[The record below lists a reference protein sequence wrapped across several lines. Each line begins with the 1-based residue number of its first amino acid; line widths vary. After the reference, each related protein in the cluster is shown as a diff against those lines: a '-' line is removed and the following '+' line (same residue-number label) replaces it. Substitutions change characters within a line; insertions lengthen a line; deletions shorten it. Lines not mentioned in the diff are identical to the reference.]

1 MNQNTERQ
9 EHDSL
14 GSIAVPKDALYGAQT
29 QRACEN
35 FQFSGKTL
43 AWEIIEALGLIKS
56 LYAEGHASIGLLTTE
71 QAQAIVNAAKN
82 LKKHYPEAFPV
93 DLYQTGS
100 GTSSNMNVNEVL
112 AHLAGEQLG
121 YPLHPND
128 VVNLSQSSNDV
139 FPAAIRIA
147 IAQLFAQE
155 LLPSLESCLNTLK
168 QLAQQHPHT
177 LKTGRTHLMDALPIT
192 FAQEFT
198 TWQEQLAAHQPY
210 LEQALSACRAL
221 PLGGTAVGNGINFP
235 QGLKKSLLTLL
246 QQALGADFSLLKTP
260 SSAMAGQEALV
271 FVSSALRG
279 LASSLYKISN
289 DLRWMN
295 SGPYAGLAEISLPAL
310 QPGSSIMPGKVN
322 PVIPEAIMMICLQI
336 QGHDTVIVQAN
347 AAGNFQLNVMLPVM
361 GQNLVE
367 SSKLLSQALRHLDE
381 KVLKNL
387 TIQEKN
393 LSKSLAHNPILVT
406 ALNPLLGY
414 DKAAAIA
421 KKAYAEQRSIYDV
434 ALENT
439 HLDAETL
446 KALLDPL
453 RLTQSQENSQK

>member
-1 MNQNTERQ
+1 MNQNSERQ

-43 AWEIIEALGLIKS
+43 AWEIIAALGLIKS
-56 LYAEGHASIGLLTTE
+56 LYAEAHASIGLLTTE
-71 QAQAIVNAAKN
+71 QAQAIGNAYKN
-82 LKKHYPEAFPV
+82 LEKYYPEAFPV
-93 DLYQTGS
+93 DVYQTGS

-112 AHLAGEQLG
+112 AHLAGKQLG

-128 VVNLSQSSNDV
+128 IINLSQSSNDV

-147 IAQLFAQE
+147 IVQLLRQD
-155 LLPSLESCLNTLK
+155 LLVNLDNCLQTLEK
-168 QLAQQHPHT
+168 LAQQQQNT

-192 FAQEFT
+192 FAQELS
-198 TWQEQLAAHQPY
+198 TWQEQLAAHRPY
-210 LEQALSACRAL
+210 LEQALQSCQAL

-235 QGLKKSLLTLL
+235 QDLKEPLLTLL
-246 QQALGADFSLLKTP
+246 QQTLGRDFTLLKNP

-271 FVSSALRG
+271 FVSSALRS
-279 LASSLYKISN
+279 LASTLYKISN

-295 SGPYAGLAEISLPAL
+295 SGPYAGLAEITLPAL

-336 QGHDTVIVQAN
+336 QGYDSVIAHAN
-347 AAGNFQLNVMLPVM
+347 AAGNFQLNVMLPIM

-367 SSKLLSQALRHLDE
+367 SSKLLSQALRHLNE

-387 TIQEKN
+387 TVQEKN
-393 LSKSLAHNPILVT
+393 VSKSLAHNPILVT
-406 ALNPLLGY
+406 ALNPLIGY

-421 KKAYAEQRSIYDV
+421 KKAYAEQRSIYEV
-434 ALENT
+434 ALEMT
-439 HLDAETL
+439 HLNAETL
-446 KALLDPL
+446 KTLLDPL
-453 RLTQSQENSQK
+453 RLTQAQENRQK